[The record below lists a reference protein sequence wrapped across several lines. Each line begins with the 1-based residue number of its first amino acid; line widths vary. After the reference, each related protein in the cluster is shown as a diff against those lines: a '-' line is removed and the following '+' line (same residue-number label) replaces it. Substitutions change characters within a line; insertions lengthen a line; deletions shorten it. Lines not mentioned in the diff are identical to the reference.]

1 MKLLNF
7 NRVLCLSPHPD
18 DVEYSMSGTILKC
31 RDTIFDIVCLSNGGD
46 CDTTSGISRLSEVE
60 SFWGSTL
67 GNTNVNLYFS
77 NNKFLRE
84 RKEEEW
90 VNWIETK
97 FLKEISYDCIFT
109 TSAIDS
115 HFEHQLIN
123 RLGHALTRGIWP
135 NRKNLGPPSLIE
147 YKSPSTLNE
156 WNSTFQF
163 VIEDTYDDKIM
174 RLRSFKSQLHHTYF
188 DEKVL
193 KAFHTDFQSYKKGM
207 YRLEEF
213 KIKNL
218 YQ

>member
-1 MKLLNF
+1 MKKTLLEF
-7 NRVLCLSPHPD
+7 ERVLCLSPHPD
-18 DVEYSMSGTILKC
+18 DVEYSMSGTIMKC
-31 RDTIFDIVCLSNGGD
+31 TDTIFDIVCLSNGGD
-46 CDTTSGISRLSEVE
+46 CDTTTGTSRLDEVKN
-60 SFWGSTL
+60 FWSGVD
-67 GNTNVNLYFS
+67 NVNLHFS
-77 NNKFLRE
+77 DCNFLRE
-84 RKEEEW
+84 KKEEEW

-97 FLKEISYDCIFT
+97 FLKDISYDCIFT

-123 RLGHALTRGIWP
+123 RLGPALTRGIWP
-135 NRKNLGPPSLIE
+135 NRKGLVPPSLIE

-207 YRLEEF
+207 YRVEEF

>member
-1 MKLLNF
+1 
-7 NRVLCLSPHPD
+7 
-18 DVEYSMSGTILKC
+18 MSGTILGC
-31 RDTIFDIVCLSNGGD
+31 TDTIFDIICLSNGGD
-46 CDTTSGISRLSEVE
+46 CDTTTGTSRLDEVKN
-60 SFWGSTL
+60 FWSGVD
-67 GNTNVNLYFS
+67 NVNLHFS
-77 NNKFLRE
+77 DCNFLRE
-84 RKEEEW
+84 KKEEEW

-123 RLGHALTRGIWP
+123 RLGPALTRGIWP

-163 VIEDTYDDKIM
+163 VIEDTYDDKII

-207 YRLEEF
+207 YRVEEF

>member
-1 MKLLNF
+1 MKKTLLEF
-7 NRVLCLSPHPD
+7 ERVLCLSPHPD
-18 DVEYSMSGTILKC
+18 DVEYSMSGTIMKC
-31 RDTIFDIVCLSNGGD
+31 TDTIFDIVCLSNGGD
-46 CDTTSGISRLSEVE
+46 CDTTTGTSRLDEVKN
-60 SFWGSTL
+60 FWSGVD
-67 GNTNVNLYFS
+67 NVNLHFS
-77 NNKFLRE
+77 DCNFLRE
-84 RKEEEW
+84 KKEEEW

-123 RLGHALTRGIWP
+123 RLGPALTRGIWP
-135 NRKNLGPPSLIE
+135 NRKGLVPPSLIE

-207 YRLEEF
+207 YRVEEF

>member
-1 MKLLNF
+1 MKKTLLEF
-7 NRVLCLSPHPD
+7 ERVLCLSPHPD
-18 DVEYSMSGTILKC
+18 DVEYSMSGTIMKC
-31 RDTIFDIVCLSNGGD
+31 TDTIFDIVCLSNGGD
-46 CDTTSGISRLSEVE
+46 CDTTTGTSRLDEVKN
-60 SFWGSTL
+60 FWSGVD
-67 GNTNVNLYFS
+67 NVNLHFS
-77 NNKFLRE
+77 DCNFLRE
-84 RKEEEW
+84 KKEEEW

-97 FLKEISYDCIFT
+97 FLKDISYDCIFT

-123 RLGHALTRGIWP
+123 RLGPALTRGIWP

-207 YRLEEF
+207 YRVEEF

>member
-1 MKLLNF
+1 MKKTLLEF
-7 NRVLCLSPHPD
+7 ERVLCLSPHPD
-18 DVEYSMSGTILKC
+18 DVEYSMSGTIMKC
-31 RDTIFDIVCLSNGGD
+31 TDTIFDIVCLSNGGD
-46 CDTTSGISRLSEVE
+46 CDTTTGTSRLDEVKN
-60 SFWGSTL
+60 FWSGVD
-67 GNTNVNLYFS
+67 NVNLHFS
-77 NNKFLRE
+77 DCNFLRE
-84 RKEEEW
+84 KKEEEW

-123 RLGHALTRGIWP
+123 RLGPALTRGIWP

-207 YRLEEF
+207 YRVEEF

>member
-1 MKLLNF
+1 MKLLYF

-18 DVEYSMSGTILKC
+18 DVEYSMSGTILGC
-31 RDTIFDIVCLSNGGD
+31 TDTIFDIICLSNGGD
-46 CDTTSGISRLSEVE
+46 CDTTTGTSRLDEVKN
-60 SFWGSTL
+60 FWSGVD
-67 GNTNVNLYFS
+67 NVNLHFS
-77 NNKFLRE
+77 DCNFLRE
-84 RKEEEW
+84 KKEEEW

-123 RLGHALTRGIWP
+123 RLGPALTRGIWP

-207 YRLEEF
+207 YRVEEF